1 MDGKGRHTDNASV
14 ERLWRAPRYEK
25 AFLEAH
31 VNVTEAP
38 RDRGK
43 GSLLQVLQLPGPYQ
57 SLGYRTCPRMFHEAG
72 ITNCRARLTIHICRS
87 SRNSDTGST
96 PQTNRWSR
104 ARVQAT

>member
-1 MDGKGRHTDNASV
+1 MDGKVRHTDNASV
-14 ERLWRAPRYEK
+14 ERLWRALRYEEV
-25 AFLEAH
+25 FLKAH
-31 VNVTEAP
+31 VNVTECTE
-38 RDRGK
+38 GS

-57 SLGYRTCPRMFHEAG
+57 SLGYRTWPRVFYEAG

-87 SRNSDTGST
+87 SRNSDTGVT

>member
-1 MDGKGRHTDNASV
+1 MDGKVRHTDNAPV
-14 ERLWRAPRYEK
+14 ERLWRALRYEEVFLK
-25 AFLEAH
+25 AQ

-57 SLGYRTCPRMFHEAG
+57 SLAFGHCPRVFHEAG
-72 ITNCRARLTIHICRS
+72 ITNCRARLAIHICRS
-87 SRNSDTGST
+87 SRNSDTGVT